1 MTTLAP
7 YRIVYL
13 PVGFAE
19 AADRIADLVEAGR
32 LQVQQ
37 HWQSREACQAFID
50 RQPRGLHAAY
60 APTVT
65 IIRVAGNGSQ
75 IEEGGG
81 ANDHSRSGQ
90 RDVAPSSTDSNG
102 REAA

>member
-32 LQVQQ
+32 LAIQD
-37 HWQSREACQAFID
+37 HWLSREACQAFID
-50 RQPRGLHAAY
+50 RQPRGLHVAY

-65 IIRVAGNGSQ
+65 IIRVAGDAERVVLPPAVPASMNERRDGVCVSGSNSQ
-75 IEEGGG
+75 
-81 ANDHSRSGQ
+81 
-90 RDVAPSSTDSNG
+90 VA
-102 REAA
+102 A